1 MRIALSRLAR
11 EQRGAAIIELAFAAP
26 FLAALVIGMTDLA
39 RGYST
44 KLQIEQAAQRT
55 VERIEQQKSVSTT
68 SYNSTLTAE
77 ATSAMA
83 DAGFTSGSG
92 NQQITADSWLECSSN
107 GTTWTRQPDFSGDC
121 PNASDITARYISVRI
136 SRDFSPMF
144 RSRHWPGAT
153 SSGNFRV
160 SGFAE
165 VRIQ

>member
-1 MRIALSRLAR
+1 MIRPALSRLAR
-11 EQRGAAIIELAFAAP
+11 EQRGAAIIELALAAP

-55 VERIEQQKSVSTT
+55 VEKVEQQKSVAT
-68 SYNSTLTAE
+68 SYNTMLSTE
-77 ATSAMA
+77 ATNAMA
-83 DAGFTSGSG
+83 DAGYSSGSG
-92 NQQITADSWLECSSN
+92 NQQITPDSWLECGSN
-107 GTTWTRQPDFSGDC
+107 GTWTRQSDFNGSC
-121 PNASDITARYISVRI
+121 PNASDISARYVSVRI

-144 RSRHWPGAT
+144 RSRHWPGAN
-153 SSGNFRV
+153 SSGNFTV